1 MIQGINGNHE
11 SSVHQVTGCIHD
23 HGTEGVKS
31 GGAMKN
37 AVVKDTE
44 NAARMMQETD
54 AQFSLSAW
62 MEKLFGSGKRLLFKI
77 WGDSNGSQSVS
88 GEAGEEAAQAVP
100 VNGQNSVGTTQE
112 INPEAAANQQGLPH
126 NPYFEASPAP
136 MTVKKTPVQKIRAQ
150 IKSMAANVGKRF
162 LGQKSLQTKQ
172 ERPKEDLRKH
182 SRYRQD
188 DLEIDCILTDDSYL
202 LDSYDKKGEY
212 SKLSAKK

>member
-1 MIQGINGNHE
+1 
-11 SSVHQVTGCIHD
+11 
-23 HGTEGVKS
+23 
-31 GGAMKN
+31 MKN
-37 AVVKDTE
+37 SAAKEVE
-44 NAARMMQETD
+44 NVARMVQEPE
-54 AQFSLSAW
+54 AQFSLSSW

-77 WGDSNGSQSVS
+77 WGDSNGSQSVN

-112 INPEAAANQQGLPH
+112 INPEVAANQQGLPH

-136 MTVKKTPVQKIRAQ
+136 AAVKKTPVQKIRTQ

>member
-1 MIQGINGNHE
+1 M
-11 SSVHQVTGCIHD
+11 HD
-23 HGTEGVKS
+23 HGTEGVNS
-31 GGAMKN
+31 GAAVKN
-37 AVVKDTE
+37 TAAKDAE
-44 NAARMMQETD
+44 NVAQE
-54 AQFSLSAW
+54 AQQSEGQFSLSAW
-62 MEKLFGSGKRLLFKI
+62 MDKIFGSGKRLLFKI
-77 WGDSNGSQSVS
+77 WGDSNGSRSVS
-88 GEAGEEAAQAVP
+88 GDAGEDTVHATS

-126 NPYFEASPAP
+126 NPYFEATPAP
-136 MTVKKTPVQKIRAQ
+136 VTVKKTPVQKIRAQ